1 MDFFVN
7 FYLDEN
13 FNETIKSRY
22 RDVFSYT
29 SFSEGEK
36 QRIDIA
42 LLLTWRDIAAMRNSV
57 NVNLLIMDE
66 IFDSSLDQ
74 NGIDDVLKLF
84 NNLDNTNLFVVSHR
98 GDVLEDKFPS
108 KIYVDKKQNFSTFER
123 E

>member
-1 MDFFVN
+1 
-7 FYLDEN
+7 
-13 FNETIKSRY
+13 
-22 RDVFSYT
+22 
-29 SFSEGEK
+29 
-36 QRIDIA
+36 
-42 LLLTWRDIAAMRNSV
+42 
-57 NVNLLIMDE
+57 MDE

-108 KIYVDKKQNFSTFER
+108 KIYVEKKQNFSTFER